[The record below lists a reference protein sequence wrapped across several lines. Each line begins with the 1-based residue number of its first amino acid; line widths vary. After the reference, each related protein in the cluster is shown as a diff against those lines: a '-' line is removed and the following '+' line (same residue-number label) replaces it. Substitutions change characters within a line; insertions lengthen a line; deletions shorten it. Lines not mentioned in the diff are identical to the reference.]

1 MKVRTINDKVF
12 QLIGLSKRAGK
23 LVSGAYAVEQSI
35 KSSKAQLV
43 IISQDASLNTMKKFT
58 EMCRHR
64 KIDIIK
70 LGSKQDLGQSIG
82 KPARTLL
89 AITDLSFKDLIL
101 NELALTTKN
110 MGVIE

>member
-1 MKVRTINDKVF
+1 MRAINDKIF

-23 LVSGAYAVEQSI
+23 LVSGAYTVEQSI
-35 KSSKAQLV
+35 KSGKAQLV